1 VYNNPLT
8 TIDAV
13 RDTIQNSYTEQAWLL
28 IVLKSGGWADSRVK
42 QSAHTQ
48 ARIGTVRI
56 NDVNILARRETIE
69 LPTPTLS
76 RITIT
81 VDFRVPGYDGG
92 YSTVASLKHPT
103 REDIRG
109 QLSKL
114 SAYTGYELAVQIA
127 DQAPLYSTG

>member
-13 RDTIQNSYTEQAWLL
+13 RDTIQNSYTEQDWLL

-42 QSAHTQ
+42 QSAHTE
-48 ARIGTVRI
+48 ARVGLVRI
-56 NDVNILARRETIE
+56 NDVNILARRELVD

-76 RITIT
+76 RVTIT
-81 VDFRVPGYDGG
+81 VDFRVPGYSGG

-103 REDIRG
+103 GEDIRW
-109 QLSKL
+109 QLHRL
-114 SAYTGYELAVQIA
+114 SEYTGYELAGQIA
-127 DQAPLYSTG
+127 DQAPSI